1 MRLPKATV
9 TYDRFIELE
18 LVMYR
23 KKVSQL
29 DLAKLLGG
37 DSTCMISNRLRG
49 KSDWRLDEIYK
60 VMAYLGLPLSKIY
73 DYFPPEEEEVSKEEE
88 ASL

>member
-18 LVMYR
+18 LVMHP

-29 DLAKLLGG
+29 HLAKAIGG
-37 DSTCMISNRLRG
+37 DSTCMISDRLRG
-49 KSDWRLDEIYK
+49 KREWRLDEAYK
-60 VMAYLGLPLSKIY
+60 VMQYLGLPLSKIY
-73 DYFPPEEEEVSKEEE
+73 DYFPPEEVSK
-88 ASL
+88 S

>member
-29 DLAKLLGG
+29 DLAKAIGG
-37 DSTCMISNRLRG
+37 DGTCMISDRLRG
-49 KSDWRLDEIYK
+49 KREWRLDEAYK
-60 VMAYLGLPLSKIY
+60 VMQYLGLPLSKIY
-73 DYFPPEEEEVSKEEE
+73 DYFPPEEVSK
-88 ASL
+88 S